1 MLQEHLREKSIFE
14 WNVAIAAG
22 KAGGTLGDT
31 GHGVRMM
38 VAPGQDAGARRRA
51 QRRGVHVVE
60 EQAVRGEL
68 VDVRRCDGASVTAQ
82 LGEAGIVLYDEEDV
96 GCTFFARRSSG
107 QAGLETSTVRPM
119 TPLKAVPGLYSLR
132 GILILFLLI
141 LVSHLPYRTSLHSP
155 AD

>member
-96 GCTFFARRSSG
+96 GCTFFRPQGFGPSRAGDINCPSDDAAESG
-107 QAGLETSTVRPM
+107 SGFD
-119 TPLKAVPGLYSLR
+119 SLR